1 MSTRTAPAPAPP
13 SESTGRGRYAG
24 TARLVRLALRRDRVQ
39 LPVWLLALTAL
50 QVFSASSVLGLYPT
64 EADLSSFAIATAASP
79 VALATNG
86 LVSGYSAG
94 AVLACQIVMPLS
106 LAAALMTTLLVVR
119 HTRQNE
125 ETGRAELVE
134 AAVVGRAALLTA
146 ALVVAVGANLV
157 LGLFNVVVLVAQG
170 LPLDG
175 SLALGAAVA
184 GVGIAFAAIAAVT
197 AQVTDSARTANGL
210 AGAALGVA
218 FLLRAV
224 GDMTGTVTE
233 DGTRVTSG
241 WPTWMSPIGW
251 AEQIRPY
258 DDNAW
263 WVLALPVVF
272 ALVVGSGAFALTE
285 HRDVGSGLV
294 PTRPGPARAPRSL
307 PTAVGSA
314 WRMQRTILFW
324 WAFGIAVLAVVYGA
338 IGNQID
344 DFLGE
349 GDQVADMMEQLGG
362 GTTDMVDAY
371 FAAIFGIMAIAVAG
385 YAVQALLRMRAE
397 ETAGR
402 LEPVLATAVSRPR
415 WMLAHTGL
423 VVTGIVVL
431 QMVTGVAS
439 GLAYGLVTEDVPG
452 NIVSL
457 TGAALVFVPAI
468 AVVAAL
474 VVLLF
479 GGVPA
484 WSAGLSWGVLAA
496 CLIFGFFGPL
506 LGLPQTIRDLSPFT
520 HVPAVPA
527 ADVTAT
533 PLVWL
538 TALALGVG
546 ATGVMLFR
554 RRDLTTS

>member
-1 MSTRTAPAPAPP
+1 MSTVTTP
-13 SESTGRGRYAG
+13 ETTGRGQYAG
-24 TARLVRLALRRDRVQ
+24 TPRLVRLALRRDRIQ
-39 LPVWLLALTAL
+39 LPVWLLALAAL
-50 QVFSASSVLGLYPT
+50 QAFSASSVLGLYPT
-64 EADLSSFAIATAASP
+64 EPDLRSFAMATAASP

-94 AVLACQIVMPLS
+94 AVLACQIVMPMS
-106 LAAALMTTLLVVR
+106 LAAGLMTTLLVVR

-134 AAVVGRAALLTA
+134 AAVVGRKALLTA
-146 ALVVAVGANLV
+146 ALVVAVGANLT
-157 LGLFNVVVLVAQG
+157 LGLLNVVVLVAAG

-175 SLALGAAVA
+175 SVALGAAVA

-210 AGAALGVA
+210 AGAALGIA

-233 DGTRVTSG
+233 DGTRVVSG
-241 WPTWMSPIGW
+241 WLTWLSPIGW
-251 AEQIRPY
+251 AEQVRPY

-263 WVLALPVVF
+263 WVLAFPAVF
-272 ALVVGSGAFALTE
+272 ALVVGSVGFALTE
-285 HRDVGSGLV
+285 RRDVGSGLV
-294 PTRPGPARAPRSL
+294 PTRPGPARASRSL

-314 WRMQRTILFW
+314 WRIQRTILFW

-338 IGNQID
+338 IADQID

-349 GDQVADMMEQLGG
+349 GQQVADMMEQLGG

-371 FAAIFGIMAIAVAG
+371 FAAIFGMMAIAVAG
-385 YAVQALLRMRAE
+385 YAVQALLRMRGE
-397 ETAGR
+397 EAAGR

-415 WMLAHTGL
+415 WMLAHVGL
-423 VVTGIVVL
+423 VTVGIVVL
-431 QMVTGVAS
+431 QALTGAAT

-452 NIVSL
+452 KVVSL

-468 AVVAAL
+468 GVVAAL
-474 VVLLF
+474 AVLAF

-484 WSAGLSWGVLAA
+484 WSAGLSWGVLAI
-496 CLIFGFFGPL
+496 CLIFGFLGSL
-506 LGLPQTIRDLSPFT
+506 LGLPQTVRDLSPFT
-520 HVPAVPA
+520 HVPALPA
-527 ADVTAT
+527 AEVTAA

-538 TALALGVG
+538 AVIAAVVG
-546 ATGVMLFR
+546 AAGVVLFR
-554 RRDLTTS
+554 RRDLTNS

>member
-1 MSTRTAPAPAPP
+1 MSTVTAPAPA
-13 SESTGRGRYAG
+13 GRGQFAG
-24 TARLVRLALRRDRVQ
+24 TARLVRLALRRDRIQ
-39 LPVWLLALTAL
+39 LPVWLLALAAL
-50 QVFSASSVLGLYPT
+50 QAFSASSVLGLYPT
-64 EADLSSFAIATAASP
+64 EPDLRSFAMATAASP

-106 LAAALMTTLLVVR
+106 LAAGLMTTLLVVR

-134 AAVVGRAALLTA
+134 AAVVGRKALLTA
-146 ALVVAVGANLV
+146 ALVVAVGANLA
-157 LGLFNVVVLVAQG
+157 LGLLNVVVLVAAG

-175 SLALGAAVA
+175 SVALGAAVA
-184 GVGIAFAAIAAVT
+184 GAGIAFAAIAAVT

-224 GDMTGTVTE
+224 GDMTGTVTNN
-233 DGTRVTSG
+233 GTRVVSG
-241 WPTWMSPIGW
+241 WPTWVSPIGW
-251 AEQIRPY
+251 AEQVRPY

-263 WVLALPVVF
+263 WVLALPAVF
-272 ALVVGSGAFALTE
+272 ALAVGSVAFVLTE

-294 PTRPGPARAPRSL
+294 PTRPGPARASRSL

-314 WRMQRTILFW
+314 WRIQRTILFW

-338 IGNQID
+338 IADQID

-349 GDQVADMMEQLGG
+349 GEQVADMMEQLGG
-362 GTTDMVDAY
+362 GTTSMVDAY
-371 FAAIFGIMAIAVAG
+371 FAAIFGMMAIAVAG
-385 YAVQALLRMRAE
+385 YAVQALLRMRGE
-397 ETAGR
+397 ESAGR

-415 WMLAHTGL
+415 WMLAHVGL
-423 VVTGIVVL
+423 VTVGIVVL
-431 QMVTGVAS
+431 QTLTGAAT
-439 GLAYGLVTEDVPG
+439 GLAYGLVTEDAPG
-452 NIVSL
+452 KVVHL

-468 AVVAAL
+468 GVVAAL
-474 VVLLF
+474 AVLAF

-484 WSAGLSWGVLAA
+484 WSAGLSWGVLAV
-496 CLIFGFFGPL
+496 CLIFGFLGSL
-506 LGLPQTIRDLSPFT
+506 LGLPQAVRDLSPFT
-520 HVPAVPA
+520 HVPPVPA

-538 TALALGVG
+538 AVIAVVVG
-546 ATGVMLFR
+546 AVGVVLFR

>member
-1 MSTRTAPAPAPP
+1 MTAPATA
-13 SESTGRGRYAG
+13 GRGQYAG
-24 TARLVRLALRRDRVQ
+24 TVRLVRLALRRDRIQ
-39 LPVWLLALTAL
+39 LPVWLLALAAL
-50 QVFSASSVLGLYPT
+50 QAFSASSVLGLYPT
-64 EADLSSFAIATAASP
+64 EPDLRSFAMATAASP

-94 AVLACQIVMPLS
+94 AVLACQIVMPMS
-106 LAAALMTTLLVVR
+106 LAACLMTALLVVR

-134 AAVVGRAALLTA
+134 AAVVGRKALLTA
-146 ALVVAVGANLV
+146 ALAVAVGANLA
-157 LGLFNVVVLVAQG
+157 LGLLNVVVLMAAG

-175 SLALGAAVA
+175 SVALGAAVA
-184 GVGIAFAAIAAVT
+184 GAGIAFAAIAAVT

-233 DGTRVTSG
+233 NGTRVVSG
-241 WPTWMSPIGW
+241 WPTWVSPIGW
-251 AEQIRPY
+251 AEQVRPY

-263 WVLALPVVF
+263 WVLALPAVF
-272 ALVVGSGAFALTE
+272 ALVVGSVGFALTE

-294 PTRPGPARAPRSL
+294 PTRPGPARASRSL

-338 IGNQID
+338 IADQID

-349 GDQVADMMEQLGG
+349 GEQVADMMEQLGG
-362 GTTDMVDAY
+362 GTTNMVDAY
-371 FAAIFGIMAIAVAG
+371 FAAIFGMMAIAVAG
-385 YAVQALLRMRAE
+385 YAVQALLRMRGE
-397 ETAGR
+397 ESAGR

-415 WMLAHTGL
+415 WILAHVGL
-423 VVTGIVVL
+423 ATVGIVVL
-431 QMVTGVAS
+431 QALTGAAT

-452 NIVSL
+452 KVVNL

-468 AVVAAL
+468 GVVAAV
-474 VVLLF
+474 VVLAF

-484 WSAGLSWGVLAA
+484 WSAGLSWGALAV
-496 CLIFGFFGPL
+496 CLIFGFLGSL
-506 LGLPQTIRDLSPFT
+506 LGLPQAVRDLSPFT
-520 HVPAVPA
+520 HVPPVPA
-527 ADVTAT
+527 AEVTAT
-533 PLVWL
+533 PLLWL
-538 TALALGVG
+538 AVVAVVVGALGV
-546 ATGVMLFR
+546 VLFR
-554 RRDLTTS
+554 RRDLTNS

>member
-1 MSTRTAPAPAPP
+1 MSTVTAP
-13 SESTGRGRYAG
+13 ETTGRGRYAG
-24 TARLVRLALRRDRVQ
+24 TPRLVRLALRRDRIQ
-39 LPVWLLALTAL
+39 LPVWLVALAAL
-50 QVFSASSVLGLYPT
+50 QAFSASSVLGLYPT
-64 EADLSSFAIATAASP
+64 EPDLRSFAMATAASP

-94 AVLACQIVMPLS
+94 AVLACQIVMPMS
-106 LAAALMTTLLVVR
+106 LAACLMTTLLVVR

-134 AAVVGRAALLTA
+134 AAVVGRKALLTA

-157 LGLFNVVVLVAQG
+157 LALLNVALLVAAG

-175 SLALGAAVA
+175 SVALGAAVA
-184 GVGIAFAAIAAVT
+184 GAGIAFAAVAAVT

-233 DGTRVTSG
+233 DGTRVVSG
-241 WPTWMSPIGW
+241 WPTWLSPIGW
-251 AEQIRPY
+251 AEQVRPY

-263 WVLALPVVF
+263 WVLALPLVF
-272 ALVVGSGAFALTE
+272 ALAVGAVGFALTE

-294 PTRPGPARAPRSL
+294 PTRPGPARASRSL

-314 WRMQRTILFW
+314 WRIQRTILFW

-338 IGNQID
+338 IADQID

-349 GDQVADMMEQLGG
+349 GEQVADMMEQLGG

-385 YAVQALLRMRAE
+385 YAVQALLRMRGE
-397 ETAGR
+397 EAAGR

-415 WMLAHTGL
+415 WMLAHVGL
-423 VVTGIVVL
+423 VTVGIVVL
-431 QMVTGVAS
+431 QALTGAAT

-452 NIVSL
+452 KVVSL

-474 VVLLF
+474 AVLAF
-479 GGVPA
+479 GGLPA
-484 WSAGLSWGVLAA
+484 WSAGLSWGVLAL
-496 CLIFGFFGPL
+496 CLIFGFLGSL
-506 LGLPQTIRDLSPFT
+506 LGLPQTVRDLSPFT
-520 HVPAVPA
+520 HVPALPA
-527 ADVTAT
+527 AEVTAA
-533 PLVWL
+533 PLIWL
-538 TALALGVG
+538 AAIALIAGAAGV
-546 ATGVMLFR
+546 ALFR
-554 RRDLTTS
+554 RRDLTNS

>member
-1 MSTRTAPAPAPP
+1 MSTVTTP
-13 SESTGRGRYAG
+13 ETTGRGQYAG
-24 TARLVRLALRRDRVQ
+24 TPRLVRLALRRDRIQ
-39 LPVWLLALTAL
+39 LPVWLLALAAL
-50 QVFSASSVLGLYPT
+50 QAFSASSVLGLYPT
-64 EADLSSFAIATAASP
+64 EPDLRSFAMATAASP

-94 AVLACQIVMPLS
+94 AVLACQIVMPMS
-106 LAAALMTTLLVVR
+106 LAAGLMTTLLVVR

-134 AAVVGRAALLTA
+134 AAVVGRKALLTA
-146 ALVVAVGANLV
+146 ALVVAVGANLT
-157 LGLFNVVVLVAQG
+157 LGLLNVVVLVAAG

-175 SLALGAAVA
+175 SVALGAAVA

-210 AGAALGVA
+210 AGAALGIA

-233 DGTRVTSG
+233 DGTRVVSG
-241 WPTWMSPIGW
+241 WLTWLSPIGW
-251 AEQIRPY
+251 AEQVRPY

-263 WVLALPVVF
+263 WVLAFPAVF
-272 ALVVGSGAFALTE
+272 ALVVGSVGFALTE
-285 HRDVGSGLV
+285 RRDVGSGLV
-294 PTRPGPARAPRSL
+294 PTRPGPARASRSL

-314 WRMQRTILFW
+314 WRIQRTILFW

-338 IGNQID
+338 IADQID

-349 GDQVADMMEQLGG
+349 GQQVADMMEQLGG

-371 FAAIFGIMAIAVAG
+371 FAAIFGMMAIAVAG
-385 YAVQALLRMRAE
+385 YAVQALLRMRGE
-397 ETAGR
+397 EAAGR

-415 WMLAHTGL
+415 WMLAHVGL
-423 VVTGIVVL
+423 VTVGIVVL
-431 QMVTGVAS
+431 QALTGAAT

-452 NIVSL
+452 KVVSL

-468 AVVAAL
+468 GVVAAL
-474 VVLLF
+474 AVLAF

-484 WSAGLSWGVLAA
+484 WSAGLSWGVLAI
-496 CLIFGFFGPL
+496 CLIFGFLGSL
-506 LGLPQTIRDLSPFT
+506 LGLPQTVRDLSPFT
-520 HVPAVPA
+520 HVPALPA
-527 ADVTAT
+527 AEVTAA

-538 TALALGVG
+538 AVIAAVVSAAGV
-546 ATGVMLFR
+546 VLFR
-554 RRDLTTS
+554 RRDLTNS

>member
-1 MSTRTAPAPAPP
+1 VNTVTAP
-13 SESTGRGRYAG
+13 STAGRGQYAG
-24 TARLVRLALRRDRVQ
+24 TTRLVRLALRRDRIH
-39 LPVWLLALTAL
+39 LPVWLLALAAL
-50 QVFSASSVLGLYPT
+50 QAFSASSVLGLYPT
-64 EADLSSFAIATAASP
+64 EPDLRSFAMATAASP

-106 LAAALMTTLLVVR
+106 LAAGLMTTLLVVR

-134 AAVVGRAALLTA
+134 AAVVGRKALLTA
-146 ALVVAVGANLV
+146 ALVVAVGANLA
-157 LGLFNVVVLVAQG
+157 LGLLNVVVLVAAG

-175 SLALGAAVA
+175 SVALGAAVA
-184 GVGIAFAAIAAVT
+184 GAGIAFAAIAAVT

-224 GDMTGTVTE
+224 GDMTGTVT
-233 DGTRVTSG
+233 DNGTRVVSG
-241 WPTWMSPIGW
+241 WPTWVSPIGW
-251 AEQIRPY
+251 AEQVRPY

-263 WVLALPVVF
+263 WVLVLPVVF
-272 ALVVGSGAFALTE
+272 ALAVGSVGFALTE

-294 PTRPGPARAPRSL
+294 PTRPGPARASRSL

-314 WRMQRTILFW
+314 WRIQRTILFW

-338 IGNQID
+338 IAEQID

-349 GDQVADMMEQLGG
+349 GEQVADMMEQLGG
-362 GTTDMVDAY
+362 GTTNMVDAY
-371 FAAIFGIMAIAVAG
+371 FAAIFGMMAIAVAG
-385 YAVQALLRMRAE
+385 YAVQALLRMRGE
-397 ETAGR
+397 ESAGR

-415 WMLAHTGL
+415 WMLAHVGL
-423 VVTGIVVL
+423 VTVGIVVL
-431 QMVTGVAS
+431 QTLTGAAT
-439 GLAYGLVTEDVPG
+439 GLAYGLVTEDAPG
-452 NIVSL
+452 KVVHL

-468 AVVAAL
+468 GVVAAL
-474 VVLLF
+474 VVLVF

-484 WSAGLSWGVLAA
+484 WSAGLSWGVLAV
-496 CLIFGFFGPL
+496 CLIFGFLGPL
-506 LGLPQTIRDLSPFT
+506 LGLPQAVRDLSPFT
-520 HVPAVPA
+520 HVPPVPA

-533 PLVWL
+533 PLISLAVI
-538 TALALGVG
+538 ALGVG
-546 ATGVMLFR
+546 AVGVVLFR
-554 RRDLTTS
+554 RRDLTNS

>member
-1 MSTRTAPAPAPP
+1 MSTVTAPKT
-13 SESTGRGRYAG
+13 TGRGRYAG
-24 TARLVRLALRRDRVQ
+24 TPRLVRLALRRDRVQ
-39 LPVWLLALTAL
+39 LPVWLVALAAL
-50 QVFSASSVLGLYPT
+50 QAFSASSVLGLYPT
-64 EADLSSFAIATAASP
+64 EPDLRSFAMATAASP

-94 AVLACQIVMPLS
+94 AVLACQIVMPMS
-106 LAAALMTTLLVVR
+106 LAACLMTTLLVVR

-134 AAVVGRAALLTA
+134 AAVVGRKALLTA

-157 LGLFNVVVLVAQG
+157 LALLNVTLLVAAG

-175 SLALGAAVA
+175 SVALGAAVA
-184 GVGIAFAAIAAVT
+184 GAGIAFAAIAAVT

-233 DGTRVTSG
+233 DGTRVVSG
-241 WPTWMSPIGW
+241 WPTWLSPIGW
-251 AEQIRPY
+251 AEQVRPY

-263 WVLALPVVF
+263 WVLALPLVF
-272 ALVVGSGAFALTE
+272 ALATGAVGFVLTE

-294 PTRPGPARAPRSL
+294 PTRPGPARASRSL

-314 WRMQRTILFW
+314 WRIQRMILFW

-338 IGNQID
+338 IADQID

-349 GDQVADMMEQLGG
+349 GQQVADMMEQLGG

-385 YAVQALLRMRAE
+385 YAVQALLRMRGE
-397 ETAGR
+397 EAAGR
-402 LEPVLATAVSRPR
+402 LEPVLATSVSRPR
-415 WMLAHTGL
+415 WMLAHVGL
-423 VVTGIVVL
+423 VTVGIVVL
-431 QMVTGVAS
+431 QALTGAAT
-439 GLAYGLVTEDVPG
+439 GLAYGLVSGDVPG
-452 NIVSL
+452 KVVSL

-474 VVLLF
+474 AVLAF
-479 GGVPA
+479 GGFPV
-484 WSAGLSWGVLAA
+484 WSAGLSWGVLAL
-496 CLIFGFFGPL
+496 CLIFGFLGSI
-506 LGLPQTIRDLSPFT
+506 LGLPQTVRDLSPFT
-520 HVPAVPA
+520 HVPALPA
-527 ADVTAT
+527 AEVTAA
-533 PLVWL
+533 PLIG
-538 TALALGVG
+538 LAAIAVAAGAAGV
-546 ATGVMLFR
+546 ALFR
-554 RRDLTTS
+554 RRDLTNS

>member
-1 MSTRTAPAPAPP
+1 MSTVTAPATA
-13 SESTGRGRYAG
+13 GRGQYAG
-24 TARLVRLALRRDRVQ
+24 TVRLVRLALRRDRIQ
-39 LPVWLLALTAL
+39 LPVWLLALAAL
-50 QVFSASSVLGLYPT
+50 QAFSASSVLGLYPT
-64 EADLSSFAIATAASP
+64 EPDLRSFAMATAASP

-94 AVLACQIVMPLS
+94 AVLACQIVMPMS
-106 LAAALMTTLLVVR
+106 LAACLMTTLLVVR

-134 AAVVGRAALLTA
+134 AAVVGRKALLTA
-146 ALVVAVGANLV
+146 ALAVAVGANLA
-157 LGLFNVVVLVAQG
+157 LGLLNVVVLMAAG

-175 SLALGAAVA
+175 SVALGAAVA
-184 GVGIAFAAIAAVT
+184 GAGIAFAAIAAVT

-233 DGTRVTSG
+233 NGTRVVSG
-241 WPTWMSPIGW
+241 WPTWVSPIGW
-251 AEQIRPY
+251 AEQVRPY

-263 WVLALPVVF
+263 WVLALPAVF
-272 ALVVGSGAFALTE
+272 ALVVGSVGFALTE

-294 PTRPGPARAPRSL
+294 PTRPGPARASRSL

-338 IGNQID
+338 IADQID

-349 GDQVADMMEQLGG
+349 GEQVADMMEQLGG
-362 GTTDMVDAY
+362 GTTNMVDAY
-371 FAAIFGIMAIAVAG
+371 FAAIFGMMAIAVAG
-385 YAVQALLRMRAE
+385 YAVQALLRMRGE
-397 ETAGR
+397 ESAGR

-415 WMLAHTGL
+415 WILAHVGL
-423 VVTGIVVL
+423 VTVGIVVL
-431 QMVTGVAS
+431 QALTGAAT

-452 NIVSL
+452 KVVNL

-468 AVVAAL
+468 GVVAAV
-474 VVLLF
+474 VVLAF

-484 WSAGLSWGVLAA
+484 WSAGLSWGALAV
-496 CLIFGFFGPL
+496 CLIFGFLGSL
-506 LGLPQTIRDLSPFT
+506 LGLPQAVRDLSPFT
-520 HVPAVPA
+520 HVPPVPA
-527 ADVTAT
+527 AEVTAT
-533 PLVWL
+533 PLLWL
-538 TALALGVG
+538 AVVAVVVG
-546 ATGVMLFR
+546 AVGVVLFR
-554 RRDLTTS
+554 RRDLTNS

>member
-1 MSTRTAPAPAPP
+1 MSTVTAP
-13 SESTGRGRYAG
+13 ESTGRGQFAG
-24 TARLVRLALRRDRVQ
+24 TVRLVRLALRRDRIQ
-39 LPVWLLALTAL
+39 LPVWLLALAAL
-50 QVFSASSVLGLYPT
+50 QAFSASSVLGLYPT
-64 EADLSSFAIATAASP
+64 EADLRSFAMATAASP

-94 AVLACQIVMPLS
+94 AVLACQIVMPMS

-134 AAVVGRAALLTA
+134 AAVVGRKSLLTA
-146 ALVVAVGANLV
+146 ALVVAVGANLT
-157 LGLFNVVVLVAQG
+157 LGLLNVVVLMAAG

-175 SLALGAAVA
+175 SAALGAAVA
-184 GVGIAFAAIAAVT
+184 GAGIAFAAIAAVT

-224 GDMTGTVTE
+224 GDMTGTVT
-233 DGTRVTSG
+233 DNGTRVVPG

-251 AEQIRPY
+251 AEQVRPY

-263 WVLALPVVF
+263 WVLALPAVF
-272 ALVVGSGAFALTE
+272 ALVVGSVGFALTE

-294 PTRPGPARAPRSL
+294 PTRPGPARASRSL

-314 WRMQRTILFW
+314 WRIQRTILFW

-338 IGNQID
+338 IADQID

-349 GDQVADMMEQLGG
+349 GEQVADMMEQLGG
-362 GTTDMVDAY
+362 GTTNMVDAY
-371 FAAIFGIMAIAVAG
+371 FAAIFGMMAIAVAG
-385 YAVQALLRMRAE
+385 YAVQALLRMRGE
-397 ETAGR
+397 ESAGR

-415 WMLAHTGL
+415 WMLAHVGL
-423 VVTGIVVL
+423 VTAGIVVL
-431 QMVTGVAS
+431 QVLTGAAT
-439 GLAYGLVTEDVPG
+439 GLAYGLVTEGVPEKVV
-452 NIVSL
+452 NL

-468 AVVAAL
+468 LVVAAL
-474 VVLLF
+474 VVVSF

-484 WSAGLSWGVLAA
+484 WSAGLSWGVLAL
-496 CLIFGFFGPL
+496 CLIFGLLGPL
-506 LGLPQTIRDLSPFT
+506 LGLPQAVRDLSPFT

-527 ADVTAT
+527 ADITIA
-533 PLVWL
+533 PLMWL
-538 TALALGVG
+538 IAVAVVVGVV
-546 ATGVMLFR
+546 GVVLFR
-554 RRDLTTS
+554 RRDLTNS

>member
-1 MSTRTAPAPAPP
+1 MSTVTTP
-13 SESTGRGRYAG
+13 ETTGRGQYAG
-24 TARLVRLALRRDRVQ
+24 TPRLVRLALRRDRIQ
-39 LPVWLLALTAL
+39 LPVWLLALAAL
-50 QVFSASSVLGLYPT
+50 QAFSASSVLGLYPT
-64 EADLSSFAIATAASP
+64 EPDLRSFAMATAASP

-94 AVLACQIVMPLS
+94 AVLACQIVMPMS
-106 LAAALMTTLLVVR
+106 LAAGLMTTLLVVR

-134 AAVVGRAALLTA
+134 AAVVGRKALLTA
-146 ALVVAVGANLV
+146 ALVVAVGANLT
-157 LGLFNVVVLVAQG
+157 LGLLNVVVLVAAG

-175 SLALGAAVA
+175 SVALGAAVA

-210 AGAALGVA
+210 AGAALGIA

-233 DGTRVTSG
+233 DGTRVVSG
-241 WPTWMSPIGW
+241 WLTWLSPIGW
-251 AEQIRPY
+251 AEQVRPY

-263 WVLALPVVF
+263 WVLAFPAVF
-272 ALVVGSGAFALTE
+272 ALVVGSVGFALTE
-285 HRDVGSGLV
+285 RRDVGSGLV
-294 PTRPGPARAPRSL
+294 PTRPGPARASRSL

-314 WRMQRTILFW
+314 WRIQRTILFW

-338 IGNQID
+338 IADQID

-349 GDQVADMMEQLGG
+349 GQQVADMMEQLGG

-371 FAAIFGIMAIAVAG
+371 FAAIFGMMAIAVAG
-385 YAVQALLRMRAE
+385 YAVQALLRMRGE
-397 ETAGR
+397 EAAGR

-415 WMLAHTGL
+415 WMLAHVGL
-423 VVTGIVVL
+423 VTVGIVVL
-431 QMVTGVAS
+431 QALTGAAT

-452 NIVSL
+452 KVVSL

-468 AVVAAL
+468 GVVAAL
-474 VVLLF
+474 AVLAF

-484 WSAGLSWGVLAA
+484 WSAGLSWGVLAI
-496 CLIFGFFGPL
+496 CLIFGFLGSL
-506 LGLPQTIRDLSPFT
+506 LGLPQTVRDLSPFT
-520 HVPAVPA
+520 HVPALPA
-527 ADVTAT
+527 AEVTAA
-533 PLVWL
+533 PLIWL
-538 TALALGVG
+538 AVIAAVAGAAGV
-546 ATGVMLFR
+546 VLFR
-554 RRDLTTS
+554 RRDLTNS

>member
-1 MSTRTAPAPAPP
+1 MSTVTAP
-13 SESTGRGRYAG
+13 STAGRGQYAG
-24 TARLVRLALRRDRVQ
+24 TARLVRLALRRDRIQ
-39 LPVWLLALTAL
+39 LPVWLLALAAL
-50 QVFSASSVLGLYPT
+50 QAFSASSVLGLYPT
-64 EADLSSFAIATAASP
+64 EPDLRSFAMATAASP

-106 LAAALMTTLLVVR
+106 LAAGLMTTLLVVR

-134 AAVVGRAALLTA
+134 AAVVGRKALLTA
-146 ALVVAVGANLV
+146 ALVVAVGANLT
-157 LGLFNVVVLVAQG
+157 LGLLNVVVLVAAG

-175 SLALGAAVA
+175 SVALGAAVA

-224 GDMTGTVTE
+224 GDMTGTVT
-233 DGTRVTSG
+233 DNGTRVVSG
-241 WPTWMSPIGW
+241 WPTWVSPIGW
-251 AEQIRPY
+251 AEQVRPY

-263 WVLALPVVF
+263 WVLALPAVF
-272 ALVVGSGAFALTE
+272 ALAVGSVGFALTE

-294 PTRPGPARAPRSL
+294 PTRPGPARASRSL

-338 IGNQID
+338 IADQID

-349 GDQVADMMEQLGG
+349 GEQVADMMEQLGG
-362 GTTDMVDAY
+362 GTTNMVDAY
-371 FAAIFGIMAIAVAG
+371 FAAIFGMMAIAVAG
-385 YAVQALLRMRAE
+385 YAVQALLRMRGE
-397 ETAGR
+397 ESAGR

-415 WMLAHTGL
+415 WMLAHVGL
-423 VVTGIVVL
+423 VAVGIVVL
-431 QMVTGVAS
+431 QTLTGAAT

-452 NIVSL
+452 KVVNL

-474 VVLLF
+474 VVLAF

-484 WSAGLSWGVLAA
+484 WSAGLSWGVLAV
-496 CLIFGFFGPL
+496 CLIFGFLGSL
-506 LGLPQTIRDLSPFT
+506 LGLPQAVRDLSPFT
-520 HVPAVPA
+520 HVPPVPA
-527 ADVTAT
+527 VEVTAT

-538 TALALGVG
+538 AVIAVVVG
-546 ATGVMLFR
+546 AVGVVLFR
-554 RRDLTTS
+554 RRDLTNS

>member
-1 MSTRTAPAPAPP
+1 MNTVTAP
-13 SESTGRGRYAG
+13 STAGRGQYAG
-24 TARLVRLALRRDRVQ
+24 TTRLVRLALRRDRIQ
-39 LPVWLLALTAL
+39 LPVWLLALAAL
-50 QVFSASSVLGLYPT
+50 QAFSASSVLGLYPT
-64 EADLSSFAIATAASP
+64 EPDLRSFAMATAASP

-106 LAAALMTTLLVVR
+106 LAAGLMTTLLVVR

-134 AAVVGRAALLTA
+134 AAVVGRKALLTA
-146 ALVVAVGANLV
+146 ALVVAVGANLA
-157 LGLFNVVVLVAQG
+157 LGLLNVVVLVAAG

-175 SLALGAAVA
+175 SVALGAAVA
-184 GVGIAFAAIAAVT
+184 GAGIAFAAIAAVT

-224 GDMTGTVTE
+224 GDMTGTVT
-233 DGTRVTSG
+233 DNGTRVVSG
-241 WPTWMSPIGW
+241 WPTWVSPIGW
-251 AEQIRPY
+251 AEQVRPY

-263 WVLALPVVF
+263 WVLVLPVVF
-272 ALVVGSGAFALTE
+272 ALAVGSVGFALTE

-294 PTRPGPARAPRSL
+294 PTRPGPARASRSL

-314 WRMQRTILFW
+314 WRIQRTILFW

-338 IGNQID
+338 IAEQID

-349 GDQVADMMEQLGG
+349 GEQVADMMEQLGG
-362 GTTDMVDAY
+362 GTTNMVDAY
-371 FAAIFGIMAIAVAG
+371 FAAIFGMMAIAVAG
-385 YAVQALLRMRAE
+385 YAVQALLRMRGE
-397 ETAGR
+397 ESAGR

-415 WMLAHTGL
+415 WMLAHVGL
-423 VVTGIVVL
+423 VTVGIVVL
-431 QMVTGVAS
+431 QTLTGAAT
-439 GLAYGLVTEDVPG
+439 GLAYGLVTEDAPG
-452 NIVSL
+452 KVVHL

-468 AVVAAL
+468 GVVAAL
-474 VVLLF
+474 VVLVF

-484 WSAGLSWGVLAA
+484 WSAGLSWGVLAV
-496 CLIFGFFGPL
+496 CLIFGFLGPL
-506 LGLPQTIRDLSPFT
+506 LGLPQAVRDLSPFT
-520 HVPAVPA
+520 HVPPVPA

-533 PLVWL
+533 PLMWL
-538 TALALGVG
+538 AVIALGVG
-546 ATGVMLFR
+546 AVGVVLFR
-554 RRDLTTS
+554 RRDLTNS

>member
-1 MSTRTAPAPAPP
+1 MSTVTAPATA
-13 SESTGRGRYAG
+13 GRGQYAG
-24 TARLVRLALRRDRVQ
+24 TVRLVRLALRRDRIQ
-39 LPVWLLALTAL
+39 LPVWLLALAVL
-50 QVFSASSVLGLYPT
+50 QAFSASSVLGLYPT
-64 EADLSSFAIATAASP
+64 VPDLRSFAMATAASP

-94 AVLACQIVMPLS
+94 AVLACQIVMPMS
-106 LAAALMTTLLVVR
+106 LAACLMTTLLVVR

-134 AAVVGRAALLTA
+134 AAVVGRKALLTA
-146 ALVVAVGANLV
+146 ALAVAVGANLA
-157 LGLFNVVVLVAQG
+157 LGLLNVVVLMAAG

-175 SLALGAAVA
+175 SVALGAAVA
-184 GVGIAFAAIAAVT
+184 GAGIAFAAIAAVT

-233 DGTRVTSG
+233 NGTRVVSG
-241 WPTWMSPIGW
+241 WPTWVSPIGW
-251 AEQIRPY
+251 AEQVRPY

-263 WVLALPVVF
+263 WVLALPAVF
-272 ALVVGSGAFALTE
+272 ALVVGSVGFALTE

-294 PTRPGPARAPRSL
+294 PTRPGPARASRSL

-338 IGNQID
+338 IADQID

-349 GDQVADMMEQLGG
+349 GEQVADMMEQLGG
-362 GTTDMVDAY
+362 GTTNMVDAY
-371 FAAIFGIMAIAVAG
+371 FAAIFGMMAIAVAG
-385 YAVQALLRMRAE
+385 YAVQALLRMRGE
-397 ETAGR
+397 ESAGR

-415 WMLAHTGL
+415 WILAHVGL
-423 VVTGIVVL
+423 VTVGIVVL
-431 QMVTGVAS
+431 QALTGAAT

-452 NIVSL
+452 KVVNL

-468 AVVAAL
+468 GVVAAV
-474 VVLLF
+474 VVLAF

-484 WSAGLSWGVLAA
+484 WSAGLSWGALAV
-496 CLIFGFFGPL
+496 CLIFGFLGSL
-506 LGLPQTIRDLSPFT
+506 LGLPQAVRDLSPFT
-520 HVPAVPA
+520 HVPPVPA
-527 ADVTAT
+527 AEVTAT
-533 PLVWL
+533 PLLWL
-538 TALALGVG
+538 AVVAVVVG
-546 ATGVMLFR
+546 AVGVVLFR
-554 RRDLTTS
+554 RRDLTNS

>member
-1 MSTRTAPAPAPP
+1 MSTRTAPAPPA
-13 SESTGRGRYAG
+13 ESTWRGRYAG

-50 QVFSASSVLGLYPT
+50 QAFSASSVLGLYPT
-64 EADLSSFAIATAASP
+64 EADLRSFSIATAASP

-134 AAVVGRAALLTA
+134 STVVGRAALLTA
-146 ALVVAVGANLV
+146 ALMVAVGANLL
-157 LGLFNVVVLVAQG
+157 LGLLNIVVLTAEG
-170 LPLDG
+170 LPLVG
-175 SLALGAAVA
+175 SVALGAAVA
-184 GVGIAFAAIAAVT
+184 AAGIAFAAIAAVT

-224 GDMTGTVTE
+224 GDMTGMVTD
-233 DGTRVTSG
+233 DGTRVISG
-241 WPTWMSPIGW
+241 WPTWLSPIGW

-263 WVLALPVVF
+263 WLLALPGVF
-272 ALVVGSGAFALTE
+272 GLVVGSVGFALTE

-294 PTRPGPARAPRSL
+294 PTRPGPARASRSL

-324 WAFGIAVLAVVYGA
+324 WAFGIGVLAVVYGA
-338 IGNQID
+338 IGDQID

-371 FAAIFGIMAIAVAG
+371 FAAIFGMMAIAVSG

-402 LEPVLATAVSRPR
+402 LEPVLATAISRPR
-415 WMLAHTGL
+415 WMLAHVGL
-423 VVTGIVVL
+423 VAAGIVALQVL
-431 QMVTGVAS
+431 TGAS
-439 GLAYGLVTEDVPG
+439 TGLAYGLVVGDVPDQ
-452 NIVSL
+452 VVRL

-468 AVVAAL
+468 LVVAAA
-474 VVLLF
+474 VALLY
-479 GGVPA
+479 GGLPA
-484 WSAGLSWGVLAA
+484 WSAGLSWGVLAL
-496 CLIFGFFGPL
+496 CLSFGFLGSL
-506 LGLPQTIRDLSPFT
+506 LGLPESVRNLSPFT

-527 ADVTAT
+527 AEVTAT
-533 PLVWL
+533 PLAWL

-546 ATGVMLFR
+546 AAGVVLFR

>member
-1 MSTRTAPAPAPP
+1 VNTVTAP
-13 SESTGRGRYAG
+13 STAGRGQYAG
-24 TARLVRLALRRDRVQ
+24 TTRLVRLALRRDRIQ
-39 LPVWLLALTAL
+39 LPVWLLALAAL
-50 QVFSASSVLGLYPT
+50 QAFSASSVLGLYPT
-64 EADLSSFAIATAASP
+64 EPDLRSFAMATAASP

-106 LAAALMTTLLVVR
+106 LAAGLMTTLLVVR

-134 AAVVGRAALLTA
+134 AAVVGRKALLTA
-146 ALVVAVGANLV
+146 ALVVAVGANLA
-157 LGLFNVVVLVAQG
+157 LGLLNVVVLVAAG

-175 SLALGAAVA
+175 SVALGAAVA
-184 GVGIAFAAIAAVT
+184 GAGIAFAAIAAVT

-224 GDMTGTVTE
+224 GDMTGTVT
-233 DGTRVTSG
+233 DNGTRVVSG
-241 WPTWMSPIGW
+241 WPTWVSPIGW
-251 AEQIRPY
+251 AEQVRPY

-263 WVLALPVVF
+263 WVLVLPVVF
-272 ALVVGSGAFALTE
+272 ALAVGSVGFALTE

-294 PTRPGPARAPRSL
+294 PTRPGPARASRSL

-314 WRMQRTILFW
+314 WRIQRTILFS

-338 IGNQID
+338 IAEQID

-349 GDQVADMMEQLGG
+349 GEQVADMMEQLGG
-362 GTTDMVDAY
+362 GTTNMVDAY
-371 FAAIFGIMAIAVAG
+371 FAAIFGMMAIAVAG
-385 YAVQALLRMRAE
+385 YAVQALLRMRGE
-397 ETAGR
+397 ESAGR

-415 WMLAHTGL
+415 WMLAHVGL
-423 VVTGIVVL
+423 VTVGIVVL
-431 QMVTGVAS
+431 QTLTGAAT
-439 GLAYGLVTEDVPG
+439 GLAYGLVTEDAPG
-452 NIVSL
+452 KVVHL

-468 AVVAAL
+468 GVVAAL
-474 VVLLF
+474 VVLVF

-484 WSAGLSWGVLAA
+484 WSAGLSWGVLAV
-496 CLIFGFFGPL
+496 CLIFGFLGPL
-506 LGLPQTIRDLSPFT
+506 LGLPQAVRDLSPFT
-520 HVPAVPA
+520 HVPPVPA

-533 PLVWL
+533 PLISLAVI
-538 TALALGVG
+538 ALGVG
-546 ATGVMLFR
+546 AVGVVLFR
-554 RRDLTTS
+554 RRDLTNS